1 MKKLLFITLISM
13 LITSCG
19 WLSEA
24 GDVTYEQVRPTAL
37 LTKYQYFKDMS
48 SSIDRHRANLMVYE
62 EELKDTNTSESYRQQ
77 RRSEALG
84 ILAMYNDL
92 VSRYNSDMAKINY
105 SFCNVGGLPQS
116 NLDPLPR
123 EFKPYILKLK

>member
-1 MKKLLFITLISM
+1 
-13 LITSCG
+13 
-19 WLSEA
+19 
-24 GDVTYEQVRPTAL
+24 
-37 LTKYQYFKDMS
+37 
-48 SSIDRHRANLMVYE
+48 
-62 EELKDTNTSESYRQQ
+62 LKDTSTSESYRQQ